1 MSTLPHIR
9 VGEFEGPLDLL
20 LDEVRRQRVPIQ
32 TLQMAPLVAR
42 FLDYVSTAAERNLAL
57 DLEWLT
63 MAATLIEWKARW
75 LTRQGEDEAA
85 PDGVRDEIV
94 RQLQQHK
101 KELAAE
107 LGRRREAEA
116 RGISRPGGM
125 GAFRPAAAAEDRIE
139 YESFLSVWDLEQQA
153 RALASAVQE
162 YRVELAERRRF
173 ALSIAADE
181 VSTAEMSAWLCA
193 RIDPVAPT
201 DAVALLNQ
209 QPTGGRR
216 AALFMAA
223 LELARAQQITLE
235 QAEPFGALFIRTLS
249 TSGSENA
256 SSR

>member
-1 MSTLPHIR
+1 MSTLPHVR

-32 TLQMAPLVAR
+32 SLRMAPLVAR
-42 FLDYVSTAAERNLAL
+42 FLGYVSTAAERNLAL
-57 DLEWLT
+57 DLEWLI

-75 LTRQGEDEAA
+75 LTTQAENDPA

-107 LGRRREAEA
+107 LGRRREVEA
-116 RGISRPGGM
+116 RGLSRPGGM
-125 GAFRPAAAAEDRIE
+125 GAFRPATTVEDAVE
-139 YESFLSVWDLEQQA
+139 FEPFLSVWDLEQQA
-153 RALASAVQE
+153 RSLARAVE
-162 YRVELAERRRF
+162 DYGVELATRQRL

-193 RIDPVAPT
+193 RLDPVAPT

-209 QPTGGRR
+209 QLTSGRC
-216 AALFMAA
+216 AALFLAT

-235 QAEPFGALFIRTLS
+235 QPEPFGALFVKTLS
-249 TSGSENA
+249 ISQ
-256 SSR
+256 